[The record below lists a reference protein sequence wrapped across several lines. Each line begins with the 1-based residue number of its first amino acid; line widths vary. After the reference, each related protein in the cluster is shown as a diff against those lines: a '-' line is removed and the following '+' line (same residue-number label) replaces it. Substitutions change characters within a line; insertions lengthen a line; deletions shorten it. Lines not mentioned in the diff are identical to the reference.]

1 MDRGGERAVR
11 TCDQKG
17 GVGRE
22 SRLSTARASART
34 VSDGRSSGAVGVRC
48 GVCVVRPGFYHPA
61 GFDSDEVC
69 RSGTIYCCSVLVC
82 SIVAGAL

>member
-1 MDRGGERAVR
+1 MR

-17 GVGRE
+17 WVGRE
-22 SRLSTARASART
+22 SRLSTART
-34 VSDGRSSGAVGVRC
+34 VSDGRSSGAVGVRH

-69 RSGTIYCCSVLVC
+69 RSGTIYCCSVC
-82 SIVAGAL
+82 SD

>member
-1 MDRGGERAVR
+1 MRA
-11 TCDQKG
+11 CDQKG

-34 VSDGRSSGAVGVRC
+34 VSDGRSSGAVGVRRS
-48 GVCVVRPGFYHPA
+48 VCVVRPGCFHPA

-69 RSGTIYCCSVLVC
+69 RSGTIYCCSVC
-82 SIVAGAL
+82 SD